1 MAEKPHMNLVTIGHV
16 DQGKSTLIGRMLWDT
31 GNVPEQQMKKI
42 DEKAKEL
49 KKESFKFAFL
59 MDTVKEERERG
70 VTIDVMHQ
78 RFDTQKFYFTI
89 IDAPGH
95 RDFVK
100 NMITGASQADAAIL
114 VIGAKDGV
122 MPQTKEHVF
131 LIRTLGVKGLIVA
144 INKMDE
150 VNYDEAAYNK
160 AKDDATKLLKSVGFK
175 TDDIPFIPVSAWT
188 GENVAKKPEQM
199 TWFKGKTMLETLDD
213 LTVPEKPTGKPLRL
227 PIQDVYTITG
237 VGTVPVG
244 RVETGEIKSGDKL
257 VFMPSG
263 KTGEV
268 KQVEMHHET
277 IPKGTA
283 GDNIGFNVRGLGKGD
298 IARGEVCGHAGS
310 PPTVVDSSGE
320 FTAQIIVLQHPS
332 VITKGYTPVF
342 HVHTSHVAC
351 QITEILK
358 KVDPATGE
366 TKEEKPDF
374 IKPGDAAVIKC
385 KPTKPMVIEKQSD
398 IPQLAKFAIRDM
410 GQTIAAGMCIDLVA
424 KK

>member
-78 RFDTQKFYFTI
+78 RFDTAKYYFTI

-114 VIGAKDGV
+114 VLGAKDGV

-131 LIRTLGVKGLIVA
+131 LIRTLGVKSLIVA

-150 VNYDEAAYNK
+150 VNFDESAYTK
-160 AKDDATKLLKSVGFK
+160 AKDDIIKLLKSVGFK
-175 TDDIPFIPVSAWT
+175 TDDIPYIPVSAWT
-188 GENVAKKPEQM
+188 GENVAKKAEQM
-199 TWFKGKTMLETLDD
+199 TWYKGKTMLETLDD
-213 LTVPEKPTGKPLRL
+213 LPMPEKPTGKPLRL

-268 KQVEMHHET
+268 KKIEMHHEE
-277 IPKGTA
+277 IPKGEA

-298 IARGEVCGHAGS
+298 IARGEVCGHTS
-310 PPTVVDSSGE
+310 NPPTVVDQSGE

-342 HVHTSHVAC
+342 HIHTSHVAC
-351 QITEILK
+351 QITDILK
-358 KVDPATGE
+358 KIDPTTGE
-366 TKEEKPDF
+366 TKEENPDF
-374 IKPGDAAVIKC
+374 IKPGDAAIIKC